1 MYKTLGKKI
10 LKKLNSFI
18 KRRFLKFKFTK
29 EYLFFK
35 KPDTL
40 EDILNLNNVDN
51 YSSMFYYFHKYLDKD
66 LKQLRGYFNSE
77 FRGFGED
84 AFFSIW
90 YFIFSLKKPVNIL
103 EIGVYRGQSLALF
116 RKLSNKNNIEANI
129 YGVSPLNNLGDEYS
143 DYLNIDYQTDIYA
156 SFEKFNLEKP
166 NLVKGLSQDQEII
179 DFIKSKKWDLIYV
192 DGSHDFDVVINDLYV
207 SIESLNI
214 EGVLA
219 VDDSNKNKNYDYK
232 YIENKFGISS
242 SDGHSGPTK
251 ALDKLLNERKDIKKL
266 ISIGHINFL
275 IKTI

>member
-1 MYKTLGKKI
+1 